1 MATPRVVRD
10 RLAKQANTYPRVV
23 LATALFGLV
32 SATFMVSVL
41 AAVVGTLATEFGTTT
56 STMVWV
62 VVGPNLGFAV
72 LAVSSGKLADMYGRR
87 RAFLVALIGSM
98 VFGGLSALSW
108 SAGSLI
114 AFRTISAIFGSATGP
129 AGIAIIAEQYTGPGR
144 AKVVGWWSLASAGG
158 PVLGIII
165 GGPIVEQLSWR
176 WIFIGQVPM
185 TALAL
190 VAAIYV
196 LPDAAPTRQ
205 ARFDVVGT
213 TLLASAT
220 FSLLFASNRGPV
232 WGWKDPVVIVL
243 FVAVPVLCVLF
254 VLQERR
260 APTPLIP
267 LEYFRERNFALPMII
282 QFFTNVA
289 YMGSGFVLAPLF
301 LITVLDYGPTK
312 AAYLITARPLFFG
325 LAGPIVGIAG
335 AALGERRLS
344 VTGAL
349 LIVTSAVGL
358 TQYNVDTS
366 DPFIFLTLGVA
377 GLGLGLMTPAMTT
390 AMTNAVHPS
399 DIAMASGAQQ
409 MMRQLGTT
417 VGIGVIASIQVATE
431 PRLGLVGS
439 FRQAFIVSAAIAS
452 IGVIGSLG
460 MRNTSGAHVSHA
472 AGPVITT
479 TSVDSGRDQ

>member
-1 MATPRVVRD
+1 
-10 RLAKQANTYPRVV
+10 
-23 LATALFGLV
+23 
-32 SATFMVSVL
+32 
-41 AAVVGTLATEFGTTT
+41 
-56 STMVWV
+56 
-62 VVGPNLGFAV
+62 
-72 LAVSSGKLADMYGRR
+72 
-87 RAFLVALIGSM
+87 
-98 VFGGLSALSW
+98 
-108 SAGSLI
+108 
-114 AFRTISAIFGSATGP
+114 
-129 AGIAIIAEQYTGPGR
+129 
-144 AKVVGWWSLASAGG
+144 
-158 PVLGIII
+158 VLGIII

-190 VAAIYV
+190 VAAVYV
-196 LPDAAPTRQ
+196 LPDAAPTQ
-205 ARFDVVGT
+205 PARFDVMGT
-213 TLLASAT
+213 ALLASAT

-232 WGWKDPVVIVL
+232 WGWRDPVVIML
-243 FVAVPVLCVLF
+243 FIAVPVLCLLF
-254 VLQERR
+254 VLQERK

-267 LEYFRERNFALPMII
+267 LAYFRERNFALPMII

-301 LITVLDYGPTK
+301 LITVLGYGPTK

-358 TQYNVDTS
+358 TQYDIDTS

-431 PRLGLVGS
+431 PQLGLVGS

-452 IGVIGSLG
+452 IGVIGSVG
-460 MRNTSGAHVSHA
+460 MRNTSGAHGSHA
-472 AGPVITT
+472 A
-479 TSVDSGRDQ
+479 DQR

>member
-1 MATPRVVRD
+1 MATPSAVRN
-10 RLAKQANTYPRVV
+10 RLAKQADTYPRIV
-23 LATALFGLV
+23 LATALFGLI

-41 AAVVGTLATEFGTTT
+41 AAVVGTLATEFATST

-87 RAFLVALIGSM
+87 RAFLVALAGSM
-98 VFGGLSALSW
+98 IFGGLSALSW

-129 AGIAIIAEQYTGPGR
+129 AGIAIIAEQFTGPSR
-144 AKVVGWWSLASAGG
+144 AKVVGWWSMASAAG
-158 PVLGIII
+158 PVLGIVI
-165 GGPIVEQLSWR
+165 GGPVVEQLSWR
-176 WIFIGQVPM
+176 WIFIGQIPL

-190 VAAIYV
+190 LAAIYV
-196 LPDAAPTRQ
+196 LPDTAPTRR
-205 ARFDVVGT
+205 ARFDVHGT
-213 TLLASAT
+213 ALLASAT

-232 WGWKDPVVIVL
+232 WGWTNLVVIIL

-254 VLQERR
+254 VFQERR
-260 APTPLIP
+260 APAPLIP
-267 LEYFRERNFALPMII
+267 LAYFRERNFALPMLI

-301 LITVLDYGPTK
+301 LITVLGYGPTK

-325 LAGPIVGIAG
+325 LAGPVVGLAG

-344 VTGAL
+344 LTGAL
-349 LIVTSAVGL
+349 LIVASAIGL
-358 TQYNVDTS
+358 TQYDVDTS
-366 DPFIFLTLGVA
+366 DPFIFVTLGVA

-417 VGIGVIASIQVATE
+417 VGIGVIASIQVASE
-431 PRLGLVGS
+431 PQLGLVGS
-439 FRQAFIVSAAIAS
+439 FRRAFIVSAVVAAV
-452 IGVIGSLG
+452 GVVGSLG
-460 MRNTSGAHVSHA
+460 MRNSSVPLISH
-472 AGPVITT
+472 GKTG
-479 TSVDSGRDQ
+479 SVRKGNQRIAEP

>member
-1 MATPRVVRD
+1 MVTPRVVRG
-10 RLAKQANTYPRVV
+10 RLAEQADTYPWIV
-23 LATALFGLV
+23 LATALFGLI

-41 AAVVGTLATEFGTTT
+41 GAVVGTLATEFGTDS

-87 RAFLVALIGSM
+87 QAFLVALLGSM
-98 VFGGLSALSW
+98 IFGGLSALSW

-114 AFRTISAIFGSATGP
+114 VFRTISAIFGSATGP
-129 AGIAIIAEQYTGPGR
+129 AGIAIIAEQFSGPAR
-144 AKVVGWWSLASAGG
+144 TRVVGWWSMASAAG

-165 GGPIVEQLSWR
+165 GGPVVEQLSWR
-176 WIFIGQVPM
+176 WIFIGQVPL

-190 VAAIYV
+190 VAAVYV
-196 LPDAAPTRQ
+196 LPDSAPMLR
-205 ARFDVVGT
+205 ARFDVAGT
-213 TLLASAT
+213 ALLAGAT

-232 WGWKDPVVIVL
+232 WGWDNLVVIVL
-243 FVAVPVLCVLF
+243 FIAVPVLVVLF
-254 VLQERR
+254 VAQEQR
-260 APTPLIP
+260 APAPLIP
-267 LEYFRERNFALPMII
+267 LAYFRERNFALPMLI

-301 LITVLDYGPTK
+301 LTTVLGYGPTK
-312 AAYLITARPLFFG
+312 AAYLITSRPLFFG

-344 VTGAL
+344 IAGAL
-349 LIVTSAVGL
+349 LIVASGVGL
-358 TQYNVDTS
+358 AQYDLDTS
-366 DPFIFLTLGVA
+366 DPFIFITLGAA

-390 AMTNAVHPS
+390 AMTNAVDPS

-417 VGIGVIASIQVATE
+417 VGIGVIASIQVASE
-431 PRLGLVGS
+431 PKAGLVGS
-439 FRQAFIVSAAIAS
+439 FRQAFVVSAVVACISVVGAF
-452 IGVIGSLG
+452 G
-460 MRNTSGAHVSHA
+460 MRNSSDDESYRV
-472 AGPVITT
+472 
-479 TSVDSGRDQ
+479 Q